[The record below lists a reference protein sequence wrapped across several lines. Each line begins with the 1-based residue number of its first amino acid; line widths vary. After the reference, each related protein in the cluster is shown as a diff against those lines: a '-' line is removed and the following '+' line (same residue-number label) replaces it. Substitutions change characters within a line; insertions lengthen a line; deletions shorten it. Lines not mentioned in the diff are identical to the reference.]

1 MPGPTLRILAGMEWL
16 NYHHLYYFW
25 LVVREGGITAASR
38 VLHVGRPSIS
48 AQIKS
53 LEAFVGTP
61 LFERRGRSLE
71 PTETGR
77 MVFSYADEIFRTG
90 QELLDA
96 VRNREAGRPL
106 SLRVGIADV
115 MAKLVAFRL
124 LEPTLESEPPVVLEC
139 REAEPRALF
148 GELAVHRLDLV
159 LSDVPLSPGLD
170 VRAYNHLLG
179 ETTISLFGTPELV
192 ERYAED
198 FPRSLQGAP
207 FLMPGELAAIR
218 RSLQHWFESNEVH
231 PRVVAR
237 FEDSALLKVF
247 GQAGRGLFPAP
258 TVVAREVEE
267 QYGVVRLAELEE
279 VRDRFY
285 AISPERKIHQP
296 AVALLVERAKAA
308 LFG

>member
-1 MPGPTLRILAGMEWL
+1 MEWL

-25 LVVREGGITAASR
+25 TVVREGGITAASR

-48 AQIKS
+48 MQIKS
-53 LEAFVGTP
+53 LEAFVGAP
-61 LFERRGRSLE
+61 LFERRGRKLE

-77 MVFSYADEIFRTG
+77 LVFSYAEEIFSAGR
-90 QELLDA
+90 ELVDA
-96 VRNREAGRPL
+96 VRGREVGRPL
-106 SLRVGIADV
+106 RFRVGIADV

-124 LEPTLESEPPVVLEC
+124 LEPTLDGDPPIVLEC
-139 REAEPRALF
+139 SEDSPRKLF
-148 GELAVHRLDLV
+148 GELAVHQLDLV

-179 ETTISLFGTPELV
+179 ESTISLFAAPRLV
-192 ERYAED
+192 EGLAAD
-198 FPRSLQGAP
+198 FPASLEGAP
-207 FLMPGELAAIR
+207 MLLPGAQAAIR
-218 RSLQHWFESNEVH
+218 RSLEQWLEATGVR

-247 GQAGRGLFPAP
+247 GQAGRGVFPAP
-258 TVVAREVEE
+258 TVVAGEVEE
-267 QYGVVRLAELEE
+267 QYGVVRIAELEE

-285 AISPERKIHQP
+285 AISPERRIRHP
-296 AVALLVERAKAA
+296 AVALLVDRAKAA